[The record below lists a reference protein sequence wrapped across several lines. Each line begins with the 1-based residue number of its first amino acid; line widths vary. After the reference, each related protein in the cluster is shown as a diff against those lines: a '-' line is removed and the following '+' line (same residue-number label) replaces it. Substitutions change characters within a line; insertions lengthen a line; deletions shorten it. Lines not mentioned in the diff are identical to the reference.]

1 MKNQIINNNKNLNQ
15 NNFYINLN
23 QINLIND
30 IINFYKNNEM
40 DEMNFNQK
48 FQIMN
53 LINHLN
59 PDLSLIK
66 ISDKIEDPLYYIHEY
81 KINIKLINY
90 NKILYNV
97 NIPTFITK
105 SDLYSIAQT
114 YRAFDFTNIL
124 LVHNNSILNKDV
136 SSINNIANNDIII
149 MIEDRYYPDET
160 YYNSIIE
167 NKKSD
172 EMIRI
177 ILQDGSLDLCGSMRV
192 GIDFPS
198 DISFSEMFKAIYLKF
213 GRDKRD
219 LTFCDYSN
227 SLHMKIK
234 DKNLGSCF
242 LAINV
247 TTHGGILGGIFNIY
261 GKKIELNYNG
271 NLFTIGALN
280 SNKKLKN
287 DIEAQERKKL
297 KKLYIDGKEVDLCEE
312 KSLAS
317 LGIQEGSYNLNCEF
331 AEYL

>member
-1 MKNQIINNNKNLNQ
+1 MNQINQNFNINNVNNENLKNQIIANNKDLNQ

-114 YRAFDFTNIL
+114 YRAFDFTNLL
-124 LVHNNSILNKDV
+124 LVHNNSILNKDE
-136 SSINNIANNDIII
+136 SSINNIANNSIII

-177 ILQDGSLDLCGSMRV
+177 ILQDVSLDLCGSKNV

-219 LTFCDYSN
+219 LTFCDY
-227 SLHMKIK
+227 
-234 DKNLGSCF
+234 
-242 LAINV
+242 
-247 TTHGGILGGIFNIY
+247 
-261 GKKIELNYNG
+261 
-271 NLFTIGALN
+271 
-280 SNKKLKN
+280 
-287 DIEAQERKKL
+287 
-297 KKLYIDGKEVDLCEE
+297 
-312 KSLAS
+312 
-317 LGIQEGSYNLNCEF
+317 
-331 AEYL
+331 

>member
-1 MKNQIINNNKNLNQ
+1 M
-15 NNFYINLN
+15 
-23 QINLIND
+23 
-30 IINFYKNNEM
+30 
-40 DEMNFNQK
+40 
-48 FQIMN
+48 
-53 LINHLN
+53 
-59 PDLSLIK
+59 
-66 ISDKIEDPLYYIHEY
+66 
-81 KINIKLINY
+81 INY

-97 NIPTFITK
+97 IIPTFTTK

-114 YRAFDFTNIL
+114 YRAFDFTNLL
-124 LVHNNSILNKDV
+124 LVHNNSILNKDE
-136 SSINNIANNDIII
+136 SSINNIADNDIII

-177 ILQDGSLDLCGSMRV
+177 ILQDVSLNLCGSKNV

-219 LTFCDYSN
+219 LTFWNYSN

-247 TTHGGILGGIFNIY
+247 TTHGGILGMIFNIY
-261 GKKIELNYNG
+261 GKKIKLNYNG
-271 NLFTIGALN
+271 NLFTIGAFN

-287 DIEAQERKKL
+287 VIEAQERKKL

-312 KSLAS
+312 KSLDS
-317 LGIQEGSYNLNCEF
+317 LGIQEGSYNLNFEL
-331 AEYL
+331 AE